1 MRSGGRRDAESEG
14 RRVRARGSTP
24 CTFRH
29 WMLPFLVTLMIQ
41 WIRTDPC
48 RCHVSVV
55 VAVAVEEVRLIASLV
70 FVALPLVGRS
80 RPDDALISPLF
91 VGKESC
97 KQTAGTCFEPSTV
110 KLEYMETTFSFK
122 NLHSRE
128 YQGHKKKVLS
138 VPLCSS
144 PSLCVS
150 LSMGNP
156 RVIGTKL
163 ASGSVDQTAR
173 LWHIE
178 PHGHGK
184 VKDIELKGHTDSVDQ
199 LCWDPKHAD
208 LIATASGDKTVRL
221 WDARSGKCSQLA
233 ELSGENINIT
243 YKPDGTHVAVGNR
256 DDELTILDVRKFKPI
271 HKRKFSY
278 EVNEIA
284 WNMTGEMFFLTTGNG
299 TVEVLAYPSLQPLD
313 TLVAHT
319 AGCYCIA
326 RSHRKVC
333 LEALLAVFRFSLVKM
348 AACYPYIYFAVGS
361 ADSLVSLWDISEMLC
376 VRTFTK
382 LEWPVR
388 TISFN
393 YTGDYIASASEDL
406 FIDISNVQTGRTVH
420 QIPCRA
426 PEQRGGI
433 PSTIYLHMLGMTRT
447 NIRLRRYLALKALN
461 I

>member
-1 MRSGGRRDAESEG
+1 MAE
-14 RRVRARGSTP
+14 TI
-24 CTFRH
+24 
-29 WMLPFLVTLMIQ
+29 PFK
-41 WIRTDPC
+41 
-48 RCHVSVV
+48 S
-55 VAVAVEEVRLIASLV
+55 
-70 FVALPLVGRS
+70 
-80 RPDDALISPLF
+80 
-91 VGKESC
+91 
-97 KQTAGTCFEPSTV
+97 
-110 KLEYMETTFSFK
+110 
-122 NLHSRE
+122 LHSRD
-128 YQGHKKKVLS
+128 YQGHKKKVHS
-138 VPLCSS
+138 VAWNCT
-144 PSLCVS
+144 
-150 LSMGNP
+150 
-156 RVIGTKL
+156 GTKL

-173 LWHIE
+173 VWHIE

-184 VKDIELKGHTDSVDQ
+184 VKDVELKGHTDSVDQ

-208 LIATASGDKTVRL
+208 LVATASGDKTVRL
-221 WDARSGKCSQLA
+221 WDARSGKCSQQA

-271 HKRKFSY
+271 HKRKFNY

-299 TVEVLAYPSLQPLD
+299 TVEVLTYPSLKPLD
-313 TLVAHT
+313 TLMAHT

-326 RSHRKVC
+326 IDPIGR
-333 LEALLAVFRFSLVKM
+333 
-348 AACYPYIYFAVGS
+348 YFAVGS

-406 FIDISNVQTGRTVH
+406 FIDIANVETGRTVH

-426 PEQRGGI
+426 AMNSVEWNPK
-433 PSTIYLHMLGMTRT
+433 YNL
-447 NIRLRRYLALKALN
+447 LAYAGDDKNKYQADEGVFR
-461 I
+461 IFGFESS